1 MKIDIHSVN
10 KPLEWQIEMVKA
22 LSHSYQELTAGNLGR
37 KLCFE
42 VHESQTGTCCWEA
55 IQTMDKFNII

>member
-1 MKIDIHSVN
+1 
-10 KPLEWQIEMVKA
+10 MVKA

-55 IQTMDKFNII
+55 IQTMYKFNII